1 MKLKNE
7 KERNEFLTDYR
18 NEKNGW
24 YLWKQDEELQRRW
37 WRRDFENCFFVAEE
51 NLRTT
56 TWPKRAETWW
66 IVSWFIIDDPSVG
79 ITGVSDDYE
88 IAIMFDDR
96 DVNESSRI
104 VPTTEW
110 IPAQLW
116 GKYFVGKNNG
126 SITHDSSGVPISSGN
141 YNAWDESGNPSCGGY
156 YSILNQPYTQF
167 AVFVNKE

>member
-37 WRRDFENCFFVAEE
+37 WRRDFDDCFFVAEE

-66 IVSWFIIDDPSVG
+66 IVSWFIIDDPSMLFADG
-79 ITGVSDDYE
+79 S
-88 IAIMFDDR
+88 A
-96 DVNESSRI
+96 
-104 VPTTEW
+104 
-110 IPAQLW
+110 
-116 GKYFVGKNNG
+116 
-126 SITHDSSGVPISSGN
+126 SITQVRN
-141 YNAWDESGNPSCGGY
+141 R
-156 YSILNQPYTQF
+156 L
-167 AVFVNKE
+167 KELTTAGKEI